1 MTNNKNNSAT
11 EMLKHDIR
19 RFVLILSAALAIAS
33 TATAAAGRGFAI
45 FIDSISYKEAAAE
58 VEAYAA
64 SVKKQGL
71 EPYVVIDRWKNPDSI
86 RTEIRRL
93 ASLKSNP
100 IEGMVFIGDIPVAM
114 IRDAQ
119 HLTSAFK
126 IDQNLKNFERTAC
139 PSDRFYDDLNL
150 RFDFIKRDAKKPNLF
165 YYSLSPESPQ
175 VSRPV
180 LYSGRIKSFA
190 YNGKS
195 EYERLRAYL
204 TKVVRIKQQG
214 DTLNRMLYFSGQG
227 YNSESLISRVDE
239 KTAYYEY
246 FPWMRRQGSA
256 ITYLDHKMAK
266 FAKYPLMSQ
275 LQRPDL
281 SLAILHHHGGVEAEY
296 INRAPDPRSVNE
308 NLEAAKMFFRSK
320 IRTAVER
327 GGDKEQVMARYAR
340 EYDVPLD
347 WFDDIFTPESIAADS
362 IFNDRIDL
370 HIYDLG
376 RFKPDARVVMLDAC
390 FNGAYN
396 YEAYMAGGYIFE
408 DGDCVV
414 TIANSVNSL
423 QDKWCDANI
432 GLLGYGMRVGNFVKY
447 NPYLE
452 SHIIG
457 DPTFSFVP
465 AVSLPFDINDAL
477 CKDAKFW
484 RKQLSSPYPAVQAM
498 ALRQLTLK
506 NAITG
511 EELLEVFSASPAGS
525 VRMAALMMLSEVKGE
540 SFVKCIS
547 LGLNDEYEL
556 VRRFSAIFAGK
567 CGSPEIIPALIRA
580 SLREGVGKRVEFQ
593 LRNAL
598 ALYPYD
604 ELLEYYLSNDLCGN
618 KIACEDDDTDFAEEL
633 MRYSDKKYIEG
644 LALLDDPDADRRE
657 VKLMIKRL
665 RNNPQH
671 TAVPELLKFLNTTDD
686 EELQYMLV
694 EAFGWFNYSYRAQEI
709 ADALR
714 KVAGDARFSGRIHEE
729 ATKSIGRLVSGSD
742 KQHSR

>member
-1 MTNNKNNSAT
+1 
-11 EMLKHDIR
+11 MLKYNIR
-19 RFVLILSAALAIAS
+19 RFVLILAAALAI
-33 TATAAAGRGFAI
+33 TPAAATERGFAI
-45 FIDSISYKEAAAE
+45 FIDSISYKEASAE

-64 SVKKQGL
+64 SVNKQGL
-71 EPYVVIDRWKNPDSI
+71 KTYVIIDRWQNPDSI
-86 RTEIRRL
+86 RNEIRRL
-93 ASLKSNP
+93 ATLKNNP

-119 HLTSAFK
+119 HMTSAFK
-126 IDQNLKNFERTAC
+126 IDQNMKNFERTAC

-150 RFDFIKRDAKKPNLF
+150 KFDFIRRDAKKANLF

-175 VSRPV
+175 VSHPT

-190 YNGKS
+190 CNGKTK
-195 EYERLRAYL
+195 YERLRSYL
-204 TKVVRIKQQG
+204 KKVVRIKEQK
-214 DTLNRMLYFSGQG
+214 DTLNQFLYFSGQG
-227 YNSESLISRVDE
+227 YNSESLIARVDE

-246 FPWMRRQGSA
+246 FPWMRRQNSS
-256 ITYLDHKMAK
+256 ITYMDHKMAK
-266 FAKYPLMSQ
+266 YAKYPLMSQ

-296 INRAPDPRSVNE
+296 INRAPDARSVTE

-327 GGDKEQVMARYAR
+327 GGDKEEVKARYAR

-370 HIYDLG
+370 HLYDLG
-376 RFKPDARVVMLDAC
+376 RFKPNARVVMLDAC
-390 FNGAYN
+390 FNGAFNNEEYI
-396 YEAYMAGGYIFE
+396 AGGYIFE

-477 CKDAKFW
+477 YKDAKFW
-484 RKQLSSPYPAVQAM
+484 RKQLTSSYPSVQAM

-506 NAITG
+506 EAITG
-511 EELLEVFSASPAGS
+511 EELLDKFKTSPYGS
-525 VRMAALMMLSEVKGE
+525 VRMAALMMLSEVKDE
-540 SFVKCIS
+540 NFVKCIE
-547 LGLNDEYEL
+547 LGLDDEYEL

-567 CGSPEIIPALIRA
+567 CGSPKLIPALIKA
-580 SLREGVGKRVEFQ
+580 SLRDAIGKRVEFQ

-598 ALYPYD
+598 ALYSYD
-604 ELLEYYLSNDLCGN
+604 ELLKYYLSNDLN
-618 KIACEDDDTDFAEEL
+618 RYTIKCEDDNTDFAEEL
-633 MRYSDKKYIEG
+633 MRYSDKSHIEE
-644 LALLDDPDADRRE
+644 LALLNDPKTSKGDA
-657 VKLMIKRL
+657 KIMIKRL

-671 TAVPELLKFLNTTDD
+671 TALPILFQFLYTTED
-686 EELQYMLV
+686 EDLQYMMV
-694 EAFGWFNYSYRAQEI
+694 EALGWFNYSYKAGEI
-709 ADALR
+709 AEELQ
-714 KVAGDARFSGRIHEE
+714 KVASDSRFSSKVQNE
-729 ATKSIGRLVSGSD
+729 AKRSIIRLTRNYGS
-742 KQHSR
+742 K

>member
-1 MTNNKNNSAT
+1 
-11 EMLKHDIR
+11 MLKHDIR
-19 RFVLILSAALAIAS
+19 RYILILAATLTITTVAAS
-33 TATAAAGRGFAI
+33 ERGFAI
-45 FIDSISYKEAAAE
+45 FIDSISYKEATAE

-71 EPYVVIDRWKNPDSI
+71 KPYIVIDRWKNPDSI
-86 RTEIRRL
+86 RTEISRL
-93 ASLKSNP
+93 ATLKNNP

-126 IDQNLKNFERTAC
+126 IDQNMKNFERTAC

-150 RFDFIKRDAKKPNLF
+150 QFDFIKRDAKKPNLF

-175 VSRPV
+175 VSHPT

-204 TKVVRIKQQG
+204 AKLVRLKEKK
-214 DTLNRMLYFSGQG
+214 DTLTQLLYFSGQG
-227 YNSESLISRVDE
+227 YNSESVISRIDE

-246 FPWMRRQGSA
+246 FPWMRGQSSA
-256 ITYLDHKMAK
+256 ITYLDHKMAT

-275 LQRPDL
+275 LQRRDL

-296 INRAPDPRSVNE
+296 INRTPDARSVTD

-327 GGDKEQVMARYAR
+327 GGDKEEVKARYAR

-362 IFNDRIDL
+362 VFNDRIDL

-376 RFKPDARVVMLDAC
+376 RYKPNARVVMLDAC
-390 FNGAYN
+390 FNGAFN
-396 YEAYMAGGYIFE
+396 NEAYIAGGYIFE

-432 GLLGYGMRVGNFVKY
+432 GLLGFGMRVGNFVKY

-457 DPTFSFVP
+457 DPTYSFVP
-465 AVSLPFDINDAL
+465 ALDLSFDINEAL
-477 CKDAKFW
+477 NKDAKFW
-484 RKQLSSPYPAVQAM
+484 RKQLSSPYPAVRMM
-498 ALRQLTLK
+498 ALRQLTLRK
-506 NAITG
+506 AITG
-511 EELLEVFSASPAGS
+511 GELLTIFKESADGI
-525 VRMAALMMLSEVKGE
+525 VRMAALMMLSEIKDDN
-540 SFVKCIS
+540 FVKCIS

-567 CGSPEIIPALIRA
+567 CGDPELVPALIKA
-580 SLREGVGKRVEFQ
+580 TLREGTGKRVLFQ

-604 ELLEYYLSNDLCGN
+604 DLLEYYLSHDLTGN
-618 KIACEDDDTDFAEEL
+618 KITYEDDDSDFAADL
-633 MRYSDKKYIEG
+633 MRYSSKGYLEE
-644 LALLDDPDADRRE
+644 LALLKDPKADRRD
-657 VKLMIKRL
+657 VKLLIKQL

-671 TAVPELLKFLNTTDD
+671 SAVPQLLEFLNTTED

-694 EAFGWFNYSYRAQEI
+694 EALGWFNYSYRAQEI
-709 ADALR
+709 SEALQ
-714 KVAGDARFSGRIHEE
+714 KVADDTRFSSKIQNE
-729 ATKSIGRLVSGSD
+729 AAKSIIRLA
-742 KQHSR
+742 R

>member
-1 MTNNKNNSAT
+1 
-11 EMLKHDIR
+11 MLKHDIR
-19 RFVLILSAALAIAS
+19 RFLFTLAVVLTITSAA
-33 TATAAAGRGFAI
+33 ATERGFAI

-71 EPYVVIDRWKNPDSI
+71 KPYVIIDRWKNPDSI

-93 ASLKSNP
+93 AALKSSP

-126 IDQNLKNFERTAC
+126 IDQNMKNFERTAC

-150 RFDFIKRDAKKPNLF
+150 QFEFIKRDGKKPNLF
-165 YYSLSPESPQ
+165 YYSLLPESPQ
-175 VSRPV
+175 VSHPT

-190 YNGKS
+190 YNGKT
-195 EYERLRAYL
+195 EYERLRDYL
-204 TKVVRIKQQG
+204 KKVVRLKEKG
-214 DTLNRMLYFSGQG
+214 DTLMQLLYFSGHG
-227 YNSESLISRVDE
+227 YNSESQISRIDE

-246 FPWMRRQGSA
+246 FPWMRRQNSA
-256 ITYLDHKMAK
+256 ITYIDHKMAK
-266 FAKYPLMSQ
+266 YAKYLLMSQ

-296 INRAPDPRSVNE
+296 INRTPDARSVTD

-327 GGDKEQVMARYAR
+327 GGDKEEVKARYAR

-376 RFKPDARVVMLDAC
+376 RYKPNARVVMLDAC
-390 FNGAYN
+390 FNGAFNNEKYI
-396 YEAYMAGGYIFE
+396 AGGYIFE

-457 DPTFSFVP
+457 DPTFSFIP
-465 AVSLPFDINDAL
+465 ATELAFDINDAL
-477 CKDAKFW
+477 CKGAKFW
-484 RKQLSSPYPAVQAM
+484 RKQLTSQYPAIQMM
-498 ALRQLTLK
+498 ALRRLTLD
-506 NAITG
+506 NVITSDD
-511 EELLEVFSASPAGS
+511 LLSVFKTSPDGI
-525 VRMAALMMLSEVKGE
+525 VRMAALMMLSEKKGE
-540 SFVKCIS
+540 NFVKCIS

-567 CGSPEIIPALIRA
+567 NGSPELIPSLIKA
-580 SLREGVGKRVEFQ
+580 TLNEGIGKRVKFQ
-593 LRNAL
+593 LSNAL
-598 ALYPYD
+598 ALYSYD
-604 ELLEYYLSNDLCGN
+604 AMLKYYLSNDLCSN
-618 KIACEDDDTDFAEEL
+618 KITYEDDDFDFAEDL
-633 MRYSDKKYIEG
+633 MRTSDKRRLEEF
-644 LALLDDPDADRRE
+644 ALLSDPKTDRRDA
-657 VKLMIKRL
+657 KLLIKSL

-671 TAVPELLKFLNTTDD
+671 TAVPLLLNFLNTTED

-694 EAFGWFNYSYRAQEI
+694 EALGWFNYSYRAQEI
-709 ADALR
+709 AAALQ
-714 KVAGDARFSGRIHEE
+714 KTASDARFSSKVQAE
-729 ATKSIGRLVSGSD
+729 ATKSINRLTSASS
-742 KQHSR
+742 K